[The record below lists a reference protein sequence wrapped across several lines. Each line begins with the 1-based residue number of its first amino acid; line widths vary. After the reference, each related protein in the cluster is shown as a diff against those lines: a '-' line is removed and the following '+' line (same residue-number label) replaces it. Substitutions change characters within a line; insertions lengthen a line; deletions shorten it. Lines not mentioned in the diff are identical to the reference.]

1 MAQVSKTKSCLTNYT
16 AFYRLSTLWHFIAYI
31 DVDAEKILAETA
43 IEERNRQLENNR
55 KKRNQQA
62 EAEDALSPD
71 DVSIIVS

>member
-1 MAQVSKTKSCLTNYT
+1 MKSILTNYK
-16 AFYRLSTLWHFIAYI
+16 FLRLSTLWHFVAYI

-43 IEERNRQLENNR
+43 IKERDQQLENNR
-55 KKRNQQA
+55 KKRNQEA